1 MNPVN
6 KNPRKSRNVDKEFAK
21 QLNFK
26 GLKFSVH
33 KEDYAQKEKQINIS
47 FGVFGYEDKTAY
59 RIYTSKQTLEKHVD
73 LLLLSNFKNP
83 HYVLNKDFD
92 KFMTKQNKASG

>member
-6 KNPRKSRNVDKEFAK
+6 KNPRKSRNVDKEFTK

-33 KEDYAQKEKQINIS
+33 KEDYAQKEKQNNIS
-47 FGVFGYEDKTAY
+47 FSVFGYEDKTAY

-73 LLLLSNFKNP
+73 FKNA

-92 KFMTKQNKASG
+92 KFMTKQNKASR

>member
-33 KEDYAQKEKQINIS
+33 KEDYAKKEKQNNIS
-47 FGVFGYEDKTAY
+47 FSVFGYEDKTAY
-59 RIYTSKQTLEKHVD
+59 HIYTSKHHVKKHI
-73 LLLLSNFKNP
+73 
-83 HYVLNKDFD
+83 Y
-92 KFMTKQNKASG
+92 

>member
-6 KNPRKSRNVDKEFAK
+6 KNPRKSRNVDKELAK

-33 KEDYAQKEKQINIS
+33 KENYAKKEKQNKIS
-47 FGVFGYEDKTAY
+47 FSVFGFEDKTAY

-92 KFMTKQNKASG
+92 KFMTKQNKASR